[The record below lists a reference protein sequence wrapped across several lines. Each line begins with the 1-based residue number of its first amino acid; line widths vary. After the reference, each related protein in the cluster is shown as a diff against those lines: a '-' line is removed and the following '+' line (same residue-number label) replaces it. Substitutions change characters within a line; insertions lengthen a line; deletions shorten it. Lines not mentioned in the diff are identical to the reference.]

1 MPGSGCLASH
11 GVNTILKKTGFPT
24 GVENMGG
31 ALHNLMGGGSLSH
44 YMEGL
49 NWC

>member
-31 ALHNLMGGGSLSH
+31 ALHNLMGGG
-44 YMEGL
+44 GA
-49 NWC
+49 